1 MTASTRPSMSGM
13 RSRSYEV
20 GGPWDRVQVK
30 CWKKAPD
37 VELVASAGHDAQ
49 FASRRVFPIRFI
61 LRHYPVRSQVHGVRK
76 IFEERKPRF
85 LDEERQLGWHVQY
98 DDISTGHRFIRD
110 PETLVTFNPDR
121 VRVDSLIQ
129 DIDELQVALDQH
141 QQRSVDL
148 QAQVDR
154 QTIQID
160 SQATALAE
168 CDRTTAQLKVR
179 IELLERDL
187 AGLYASHS
195 WKITA
200 PLRAIWRL
208 LRRL

>member
-1 MTASTRPSMSGM
+1 M
-13 RSRSYEV
+13 
-20 GGPWDRVQVK
+20 
-30 CWKKAPD
+30 
-37 VELVASAGHDAQ
+37 ELVASAGHDAQ

-61 LRHYPVRSQVHGVRK
+61 LRHYPVRSQAHGVRK

-121 VRVDSLIQ
+121 VRADSLIQ
-129 DIDELQVALDQH
+129 DIDELQVTLDQH

-154 QTIQID
+154 QT
-160 SQATALAE
+160 TALAE
-168 CDRTTAQLKVR
+168 RDRTTAQLKVS

-187 AGLYASHS
+187 TGLYASHS

-208 LRRL
+208 LQRL